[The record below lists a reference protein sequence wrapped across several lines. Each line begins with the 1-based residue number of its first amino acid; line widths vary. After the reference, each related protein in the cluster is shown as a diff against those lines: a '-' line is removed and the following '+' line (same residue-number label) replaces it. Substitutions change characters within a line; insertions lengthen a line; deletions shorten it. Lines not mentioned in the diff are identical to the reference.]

1 MASLQQ
7 LSLTQFKNYLL
18 TEFRFDSRIVG
29 IAGKNGVGKTN
40 LLDAIYYL
48 CFTKSYFTTSD
59 LQLVERDSV
68 GFRVAGLF
76 DLGQPTPTPVT
87 AVLREN
93 GKKEISCGGQV
104 YSRVSAHIGTIP
116 AVIIAPDDIQIIT
129 GAPEMRRKMYDALL
143 CQLDAQY
150 LQNLMA
156 YNKLLLQ
163 RNTLLKQMQEN
174 PGRLN
179 DVLQVTDMQLAEKG
193 SFIYEQR
200 KTQLTPYLQEATN
213 HYHKIAAPKGQGQP
227 DPVQLQYISEAA
239 TLPPGPQAY
248 LQKLQQGLAKDLL
261 LGRTGFGIHR
271 DDLQLLLHQ
280 SPFRQMASQG
290 QRKSM
295 LFALKLTEYEWLQR
309 AKGFAPILLL
319 DDVFE
324 KLDHDRMQNLLHE
337 VCAEKNGQVF
347 ITDTHRQ
354 RLEAAIGQ
362 TGIPYQI
369 IEL

>member
-1 MASLQQ
+1 MALLQQ
-7 LSLTQFKNYLL
+7 LSLTQFKNYLH
-18 TEFRFDSRIVG
+18 TEFRFGSRIVG
-29 IAGKNGVGKTN
+29 ITGKNGVGKTN

-48 CFTKSYFTTSD
+48 CFTKSYFTVSD
-59 LQLVERDSV
+59 LQLVERDSM
-68 GFRVAGLF
+68 GFRVAGTF
-76 DLGQPTPTPVT
+76 DLGQATPTQVT

-143 CQLDAQY
+143 CQLDAEY
-150 LQNLMA
+150 LQQLMT

-163 RNTLLKQMQEN
+163 RNTLLKQMQDN
-174 PGRLN
+174 PARLK
-179 DVLQVTDMQLAEKG
+179 DVLQATDKQLAEKG
-193 SFIYEQR
+193 SFIYEKR
-200 KTQLTPYLQEATN
+200 WAQLTPYLQEATN
-213 HYHKIAAPKGQGQP
+213 HYHKIAAPRGQGLP
-227 DPVQLQYISEAA
+227 DPVLLQYVSEAA
-239 TLPPGPQAY
+239 TLPAGPQAY
-248 LQKLQQGLAKDLL
+248 LQKLQQGLAKDLV

-309 AKGFAPILLL
+309 AKGFAPLLLL

-324 KLDHDRMQNLLHE
+324 KLDHDRMHNLLHE
-337 VCAEKNGQVF
+337 VCVE
-347 ITDTHRQ
+347 
-354 RLEAAIGQ
+354 
-362 TGIPYQI
+362 
-369 IEL
+369 

>member
-1 MASLQQ
+1 
-7 LSLTQFKNYLL
+7 
-18 TEFRFDSRIVG
+18 
-29 IAGKNGVGKTN
+29 
-40 LLDAIYYL
+40 
-48 CFTKSYFTTSD
+48 
-59 LQLVERDSV
+59 
-68 GFRVAGLF
+68 
-76 DLGQPTPTPVT
+76 
-87 AVLREN
+87 
-93 GKKEISCGGQV
+93 
-104 YSRVSAHIGTIP
+104 
-116 AVIIAPDDIQIIT
+116 
-129 GAPEMRRKMYDALL
+129 
-143 CQLDAQY
+143 
-150 LQNLMA
+150 MA

-179 DVLQVTDMQLAEKG
+179 DVLHAIDIQLAEKG
-193 SFIYEQR
+193 SYIYEQR

-213 HYHKIAAPKGQGQP
+213 HYHKIAAPKDQGQP

-239 TLPPGPQAY
+239 TLLPGPQAY
-248 LQKLQQGLAKDLL
+248 LKKLQQGLAKDLV

-324 KLDHDRMQNLLHE
+324 KLDQDRMQNLLHE
-337 VCAEKNGQVF
+337 VCVEKNGQVF
-347 ITDTHRQ
+347 ITDTHRA
-354 RLEAAIGQ
+354 RLEKAISQ